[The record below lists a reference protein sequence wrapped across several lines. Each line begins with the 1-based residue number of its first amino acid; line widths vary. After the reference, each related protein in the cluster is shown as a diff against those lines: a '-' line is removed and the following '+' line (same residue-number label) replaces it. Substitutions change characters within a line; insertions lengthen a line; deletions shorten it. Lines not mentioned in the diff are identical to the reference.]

1 MNSVGTRLSVAAGLL
16 WACVSAQALPLDP
29 INWVDRRTGAEVCC
43 GFNSSQSFNYDSTS
57 DLFTYSAIG
66 QQRYAAPGLADQLFQ
81 SAFTWTANIDE
92 QGSVT
97 NGGSMQWFGDFGSGL
112 QLIAS
117 GDVKDVGFG
126 AANPP
131 GGSGPWTFL
140 GMQVL
145 LANSLPGAAVID
157 LGREFILN
165 MELVLETPFDSP
177 FKQDF
182 SCAPTCDNYWSDT
195 HVAALRVDEPRTGV
209 LALLGLGLLVMLRRK
224 PQLLAT
230 RQGR

>member
-1 MNSVGTRLSVAAGLL
+1 MIA
-16 WACVSAQALPLDP
+16 
-29 INWVDRRTGAEVCC
+29 RTGAEVCC

-92 QGSVT
+92 PGLGRT
-97 NGGSMQWFGDFGSGL
+97 NGGAMQWFGDFGSGL

-117 GDVKDVGFG
+117 GDVKDLGFG

-145 LANSLPGAAVID
+145 LANSLPGAAID

-177 FKQDF
+177 FKEDF
-182 SCAPTCDNYWSDT
+182 SCCA
-195 HVAALRVDEPRTGV
+195 HVRQ
-209 LALLGLGLLVMLRRK
+209 LLVAIHTSRRSGRRASHRCACAPGPRPARHAS
-224 PQLLAT
+224 PQAAT
-230 RQGR
+230 ARYSTR